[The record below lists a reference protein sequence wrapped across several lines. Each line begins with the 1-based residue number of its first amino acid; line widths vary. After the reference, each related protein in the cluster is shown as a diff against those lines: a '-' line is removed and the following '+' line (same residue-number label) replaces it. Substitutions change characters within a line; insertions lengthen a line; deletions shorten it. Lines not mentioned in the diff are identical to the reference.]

1 MTAQSREPA
10 RPVRVALLGYGY
22 AGRTFHAPL
31 LRSQKAWRLA
41 VVGSSQAAT
50 VHADLGDVTVIDD
63 YHAAASHDEVDMV
76 VIATPNQT
84 HASLAI
90 TALQAGK
97 HVVVDKPFA
106 VHVAQARAMTSLAHS
121 QGRMLSVFHNR
132 RWDSDFLGLRA
143 VLASGRLR
151 APVVLESRL
160 ERFRPTV
167 RQRWRESDEPGSGLW
182 FDLGPHL
189 VDQALCLFGLPQ
201 RINGHM
207 ARQRHGACCE
217 DWFLVRLDYG
227 RLQVVLQA
235 GMLCVAPVP
244 RFVLLGEQGAWHK
257 MKPDPQ
263 EDQLRAGLSP
273 DSPGF
278 GQDHD
283 PGWLSDGTGA
293 LQPVTVPNGHH
304 GRYYQLLAAAL
315 HGQGSNPVSPEQG
328 CAVMAILQGAR
339 DSAAKG
345 GCAVVPTVLE
355 AEHCA
360 FARPDRDLDH
370 HPGAGP

>member
-1 MTAQSREPA
+1 MTAQPQEPA

-31 LRSQKAWRLA
+31 LRAQKAWQLM
-41 VVGSSQAAT
+41 VVGSSQPAT
-50 VHADLGDVTVIDD
+50 VHADLGDVTVLD
-63 YHAAASHDEVDMV
+63 YHAAACHDDVDMV
-76 VIATPNQT
+76 VIATPNQS
-84 HASLAI
+84 HASLAT

-106 VHVAQARAMTSLAHS
+106 IHVAEARALTRLAHS
-121 QGRMLSVFHNR
+121 QGRVLSVFHNR
-132 RWDSDFLGLRA
+132 RWDSDFLGLQA
-143 VLASGRLR
+143 ALASGRLR
-151 APVVLESRL
+151 TPVVLESRL
-160 ERFRPTV
+160 ERFRPMV
-167 RQRWRESDEPGSGLW
+167 RQRWRESDEPGSGLL

-189 VDQALCLFGLPQ
+189 MDQALCLFGIPQ

-207 ARQRHGACCE
+207 ARQRLGARSE
-217 DWFLVRLDYG
+217 DWFLLRLDYG

-235 GMLCVAPVP
+235 GMLCAAPVP
-244 RFVLLGEQGAWHK
+244 RFTLLGEQGAWHK

-263 EDQLRAGLSP
+263 EGQLRAGLSP
-273 DSPGF
+273 ASPEF

-283 PGWLSDGTGA
+283 PGWFSDGTGA
-293 LQPVTVPNGHH
+293 LQAVAVPNGQQ

-328 CAVMAILQGAR
+328 CAVMVMLQAAR

-345 GCAVVPTVLE
+345 GCAVMPAVLE
-355 AEHCA
+355 AERCA
-360 FARPDRDLDH
+360 FALLDRDLDH